1 MKIPPVPADHP
12 SPGMS
17 REPASRV
24 SGDIAE
30 YEETWEARERRKKSD
45 ARGFVRSRLGGG
57 LENTPGETPDLRD
70 RCAWILLGFDSE
82 TKSSNSNFNIG
93 STFTP

>member
-24 SGDIAE
+24 SGDNAE
-30 YEETWEARERRKKSD
+30 HEETWEARERRKKSD

-57 LENTPGETPDLRD
+57 VWRIRLEKPLIRD
-70 RCAWILLGFDSE
+70 
-82 TKSSNSNFNIG
+82 NS
-93 STFTP
+93 

>member
-1 MKIPPVPADHP
+1 MKIPPVPATQP

-45 ARGFVRSRLGGG
+45 ARGFVRSSLGGG
-57 LENTPGETPDLRD
+57 GGPENTPGETPDLR
-70 RCAWILLGFDSE
+70 CAWILH
-82 TKSSNSNFNIG
+82 
-93 STFTP
+93 

>member
-1 MKIPPVPADHP
+1 MKKIPPVPADQP

-30 YEETWEARERRKKSD
+30 LVETWKAREQRKKSD

-57 LENTPGETPDLRD
+57 GLENTPGETPDLR
-70 RCAWILLGFDSE
+70 
-82 TKSSNSNFNIG
+82 
-93 STFTP
+93 

>member
-1 MKIPPVPADHP
+1 MKKIPPVPATRP

-30 YEETWEARERRKKSD
+30 YEETWKARERRKKSD
-45 ARGFVRSRLGGG
+45 ARGFVRSSLGAGGVWRIRLEKP
-57 LENTPGETPDLRD
+57 LICD
-70 RCAWILLGFDSE
+70 RCAWILLGFD
-82 TKSSNSNFNIG
+82 
-93 STFTP
+93 